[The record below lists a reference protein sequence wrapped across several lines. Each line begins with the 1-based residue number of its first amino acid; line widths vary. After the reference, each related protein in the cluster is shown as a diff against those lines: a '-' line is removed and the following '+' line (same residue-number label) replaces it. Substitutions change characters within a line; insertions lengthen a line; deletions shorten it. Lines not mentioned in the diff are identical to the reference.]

1 MAMSKDAIIKLR
13 VTDAEKATAEAIAA
27 RRGVTVSELV
37 RALLAKAA
45 E

>member
-1 MAMSKDAIIKLR
+1 MSKDAIIKLR
-13 VTDAEKATAEAIAA
+13 CTQAEKNAAEAIALA
-27 RRGVTVSELV
+27 RGVTVSELF